1 MLLTRH
7 ITQDSD
13 KQAILEDKMD
23 QEFALLVSIAIPR
36 MLVDNEYLVFV
47 KQQNQLMKKAPAQ
60 CAFIRL
66 KPRDP

>member
-23 QEFALLVSIAIPR
+23 QEFALLVAIAIPR

-47 KQQNQLMKKAPAQ
+47 KQQNQLMKKAPA
-60 CAFIRL
+60 
-66 KPRDP
+66 